1 MKAMVCAALGSAD
14 DLELRELD
22 DLTPGPGQL
31 LIRVRTAGVNFPD
44 NLMIAGKYQ
53 ERPELPFVPG
63 LELAGEV
70 LATGDG
76 VTGFEPGQRIAAA
89 TGVGAYAE
97 QALVDAEHAIPI
109 PDSVDDS
116 AAAGLLVVYGTSIH
130 ALRQRA
136 DLKAGETLL
145 VLGAAGGV
153 GLSAVQLGK
162 VMGARVIA
170 AASTA
175 DKLEIAR
182 ANGADELIDYGDGEL
197 KEKVKALTGG
207 RGADVI
213 YDPVGGDLF
222 DQSTRCIN
230 FNGRLLVI
238 GFASGRIPQFP
249 VNLALV
255 KGFSVVGVF
264 WGRFSKKEQPELH
277 RENMQQLF
285 DWMAQ
290 GKFEL
295 AIDREYPLA
304 ELPAALNRIAARQA
318 TGKIIIRVP

>member
-175 DKLEIAR
+175 DKLEVAR

>member
-76 VTGFEPGQRIAAA
+76 VTAFEPGQRIAAA

-175 DKLEIAR
+175 DKLEVAR

-222 DQSTRCIN
+222 DQSARCIN

>member
-213 YDPVGGDLF
+213 YDPVGGHLF

-285 DWMAQ
+285 DWLAQ

-295 AIDREYPLA
+295 AIDREYPLT